1 LYVASQLPCVLSA
14 TFESVPV
21 EELDTLE
28 GKFFKVLEK
37 VVKDGIDMERMKTVV
52 DMERSRNL
60 LYVETSPASLIS
72 NKLINEALYGSLDGK
87 TLKDEVKD
95 LVYYD
100 ILSKWS
106 SDQWIALLQRQST
119 FWSC

>member
-1 LYVASQLPCVLSA
+1 MYVAYQLPCVLSA

-21 EELDTLE
+21 EELDSLE
-28 GKFFKVLEK
+28 AKFFKVLQK

-52 DMERSRNL
+52 NMERSRNL

-87 TLKDEVKD
+87 TLKDDVKD

-100 ILSKWS
+100 SLLKWS
-106 SDQWIALLQRQST
+106 SDQWIALLQR
-119 FWSC
+119 